1 MELED
6 MVHMVMKLEKQLV
19 MIRANVEKDKEAI
32 MARFMNGLN
41 MI

>member
-1 MELED
+1 